1 MTAIGLSRPG
11 LASRLRIT
19 WEVATAR
26 LREMS
31 RYPAWFVLDVII
43 PIMMT
48 ALPVFLGRSVAGAN
62 ASANFQQN
70 TGTANYV
77 AYLIIG
83 SNVFIVVTRALWDM
97 GFWMRREQQTGTLEV
112 LYLAPVSR
120 LWIVAGVSLYSTV
133 RSLITTSVAFTLGCL
148 VFGVNPLVGNIGLA
162 FAFLI
167 VGMVPLYGISF
178 LYGALVLKV
187 KEASA
192 LINLAQWAVNFLMGI
207 YFPITVFPPL
217 LRWLA
222 LSFPPTWMTNGVR
235 ASLLGVGFFF
245 ERWYGDFAIL
255 WVFVVIT
262 PLLGY
267 WVFLMTERAIRRE
280 EGVGQF

>member
-1 MTAIGLSRPG
+1 M
-11 LASRLRIT
+11 
-19 WEVATAR
+19 
-26 LREMS
+26 
-31 RYPAWFVLDVII
+31 
-43 PIMMT
+43 PILMT

-83 SNVFIVVTRALWDM
+83 SNVFMIVTVALWNI
-97 GFWMRREQQTGTLEV
+97 GFWMRREQQTGTLEA

-120 LWIVAGVSLYSTV
+120 LWIVAGVSLYGTV
-133 RSLITTSVAFTLGCL
+133 RSLATTTVAFTLGCL
-148 VFGVNPLVGNIGLA
+148 IFGVNPLVGNIGLA

-178 LYGALVLKV
+178 LYGALVLPGLSARTGKV

-192 LINLAQWAVNFLMGI
+192 LINLAQWVVNFLMGI